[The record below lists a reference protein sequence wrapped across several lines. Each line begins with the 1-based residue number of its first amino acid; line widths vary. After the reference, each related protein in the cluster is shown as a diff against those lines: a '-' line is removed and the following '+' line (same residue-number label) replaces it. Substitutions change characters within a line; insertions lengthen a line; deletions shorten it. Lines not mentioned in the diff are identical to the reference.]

1 MHMEAEQVEEM
12 TQDFIATGHVPLQLS
27 PTGWSYTPARALG
40 WLPPP
45 SRCCQPNSA
54 LIGTMTVT
62 LAVSFFLSLG
72 SFFFFFPSFG
82 HIEYVLLSVCMQ
94 KMSTSLMRLESNR
107 NAPRG
112 FIVCFVS

>member
-72 SFFFFFPSFG
+72 SFFFFSQFWTHRICS
-82 HIEYVLLSVCMQ
+82 
-94 KMSTSLMRLESNR
+94 SLCVYAEDVNVFNEVRVKS
-107 NAPRG
+107 
-112 FIVCFVS
+112 